1 MEAGANT
8 RTCNGIEG
16 QCFQVKKK
24 IFEKQKNLRVK
35 IYYVVMEKLS
45 GSTAAGLSVSILF
58 G

>member
-1 MEAGANT
+1 MKVSV
-8 RTCNGIEG
+8 
-16 QCFQVKKK
+16 FKLKKK